1 MVVMENCFGK
11 VIFLL
16 YNDVKVAKYEISYN
30 ENDTCN
36 IDLNL
41 YHPFNR
47 HRTILENIKVND
59 VDHAVLD
66 YVTMQAYCDTED
78 RSKMF
83 AFEVVSFFTKQI
95 NKEVK

>member
-1 MVVMENCFGK
+1 MENCFSK
-11 VIFLL
+11 VAFLL
-16 YNDVKVAKYEISYN
+16 YDDVIVGKYND
-30 ENDTCN
+30 NDTCN

-66 YVTMQAYCDTED
+66 YMNMRAYCDTED
-78 RSKMF
+78 RNKMF
-83 AFEVVSFFTKQI
+83 AFEIVSYFTKQI
-95 NKEVK
+95 NNEVK

>member
-1 MVVMENCFGK
+1 MENCFGK
-11 VIFLL
+11 VTFLL
-16 YNDVKVAKYEISYN
+16 YNDVKVAKYEILFG

-47 HRTILENIKVND
+47 HGAILEDIRVND

-66 YVTMQAYCDTED
+66 YMNMQAYFDTED
-78 RSKMF
+78 RNKMF
-83 AFEVVSFFTKQI
+83 AFEIVSYFTKQI